1 LQDYDIGKLKDL
13 REGRGSL
20 MRVAGEEVSVF
31 KVEGRVF
38 AIGNV
43 CPHQHFSKLHEGDVN
58 GFVVT
63 CPMHGWS
70 YDVRTGLST
79 NADGRVK
86 SYEVVI
92 RGEEVFIL
100 NDGNADS
107 TD

>member
-1 LQDYDIGKLKDL
+1 VQDYRIAGLKDV
-13 REGRGSL
+13 REGEAFLAGI
-20 MRVAGEEVSVF
+20 AGEKISLF
-31 KVEGRVF
+31 KVDGEFF

-43 CPHQHFSKLHEGDVN
+43 CSHQHFSKLHEGEVN

-70 YDVRTGLST
+70 YDVRTGVST
-79 NADGRVK
+79 NASGRVK

-92 RGEEVFIL
+92 RGNEIFIRKY
-100 NDGNADS
+100 GNADA

>member
-1 LQDYDIGKLKDL
+1 MQNYKIGKLKDL
-13 REGRGSL
+13 REGRGYL
-20 MRVAGEEVSVF
+20 TRVDGEEVSVF
-31 KVEGRVF
+31 KVGEALY

-43 CPHQHFSKLHEGDVN
+43 CPHQHFSKLHEGEVH

-70 YDVRTGLST
+70 YDVRTGFST
-79 NADGRVK
+79 NASGRVT

-92 RGEEVFIL
+92 RGDEVFVL
-100 NDGNADS
+100 KNGNADT